1 MYNCSVTSLSIR
13 ANDIR
18 SAGASTLAT
27 GLKKNI
33 GLISLDLADNDI
45 GDRSNTF
52 ATAEFRL
59 CDVQL
64 IFNSSVLNERRR

>member
-1 MYNCSVTSLSIR
+1 MLNTSLTNLSMR

-18 SAGASTLAT
+18 SAGVATLST

-45 GDRSNTF
+45 GDRYL
-52 ATAEFRL
+52 AT
-59 CDVQL
+59 VP
-64 IFNSSVLNERRR
+64 SSIAHAHTISQAVPGCTGAC